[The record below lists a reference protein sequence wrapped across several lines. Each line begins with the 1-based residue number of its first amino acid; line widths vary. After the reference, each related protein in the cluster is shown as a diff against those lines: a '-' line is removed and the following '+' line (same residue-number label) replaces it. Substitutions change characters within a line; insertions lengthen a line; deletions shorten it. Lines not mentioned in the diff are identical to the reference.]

1 VTAPQ
6 HTATSA
12 CPAQAGPGTSDST
25 DGTVG
30 TDGGEEKPIHWRRL
44 APPAAM
50 AILLLAWSNLVLP
63 ALPADPVLKALFNLG
78 GVAAMITVARLLGV
92 TWADLGIGRGTW
104 AAGLR
109 WGGAAIGVAV
119 LGYGAVLAVAP
130 HLLENPQLAGA
141 SPGSLLL
148 RGLVLI
154 PLGTVLA
161 EELAFRGVLHGHST
175 RKLPVRVALGISA
188 LAFGLWHLT
197 VALGPSAVPLPPT
210 MQWTSVLAV
219 LAVTVVGGLALGWLR
234 HRTGSVLAPIGL
246 HLGTNAVGLV
256 AAGVALAH

>member
-6 HTATSA
+6 HTAAEA
-12 CPAQAGPGTSDST
+12 CPDR
-25 DGTVG
+25 
-30 TDGGEEKPIHWRRL
+30 GEDTQEDTPSHWRRL
-44 APPAAM
+44 APPAVVAV
-50 AILLLAWSNLVLP
+50 LLLAWSNLVLP
-63 ALPADPVLKALFNLG
+63 ALPADAVLKALFNLG
-78 GVAAMITVARLLGV
+78 GVAAMVTVARLLGL

-104 AAGLR
+104 GAGLR
-109 WGGAAIGVAV
+109 WGGAAIAIAV
-119 LGYGAVLAVAP
+119 LGYGAVLLAAP
-130 HLLENPQLAGA
+130 GLLENPQLAGA
-141 SPGSLLL
+141 SPGALLL

-161 EELAFRGVLHGHST
+161 EELAFRGVLQGHSV
-175 RKLPVRVALGISA
+175 RSLSARVALSVTA
-188 LAFGLWHLT
+188 VAFGLWHLT
-197 VALGPSAVPLPPT
+197 VAMGPSAVPLPPT
-210 MQWTSVLAV
+210 LQWTSVLAV

>member
-12 CPAQAGPGTSDST
+12 CPATTGTD
-25 DGTVG
+25 DGAD
-30 TDGGEEKPIHWRRL
+30 DGGEERKPSHWRRL
-44 APPAAM
+44 APPAAL
-50 AILLLAWSNLVLP
+50 AVLLLAWSNVVLP
-63 ALPADPVLKALFNLG
+63 ALPADAVLKALFNVG
-78 GVAAMITVARLLGV
+78 GVAAMVTVARLLGL

-104 AAGLR
+104 GAGLR

-119 LGYGAVLAVAP
+119 LGYGGVLVVAP
-130 HLLENPQLAGA
+130 GLLENPQLAGA
-141 SPGSLLL
+141 SPSALLL

-161 EELAFRGVLHGHST
+161 EELAFRGVLQGHSV
-175 RKLPVRVALGISA
+175 RSLPARAALGVTA
-188 LAFGLWHLT
+188 VAFGLWHLT
-197 VALGPSAVPLPPT
+197 VAMGPSAVPLPPT
-210 MQWTSVLAV
+210 LQWTSVLTV

>member
-1 VTAPQ
+1 MTAP
-6 HTATSA
+6 HTVTTSR
-12 CPAQAGPGTSDST
+12 P
-25 DGTVG
+25 
-30 TDGGEEKPIHWRRL
+30 GGEDTAEARPTHWQRL
-44 APPAAM
+44 APPLVVAVV
-50 AILLLAWSNLVLP
+50 LLVWSNLVLP
-63 ALPADPVLKALFNLG
+63 ALPADAVLKALFNVG

-130 HLLENPQLAGA
+130 ELLENPQLAGA

-161 EELAFRGVLHGHST
+161 EELAFRGVLHGHSA
-175 RKLPVRVALGISA
+175 RALPVRAALGVSA
-188 LAFGLWHLT
+188 VAFGLWHLS
-197 VALGPSAVPLPPT
+197 VALGPSAVPLPPALH
-210 MQWTSVLAV
+210 WTSVLLV

>member
-6 HTATSA
+6 HTAT
-12 CPAQAGPGTSDST
+12 PARLPAAGAD
-25 DGTVG
+25 D
-30 TDGGEEKPIHWRRL
+30 GEEVPSHWRRL
-44 APPAAM
+44 APAAIV
-50 AILLLAWSNLVLP
+50 AAVLLLWSNAVLP
-63 ALPADPVLKALFNLG
+63 ALPADAVLKALFNLG
-78 GVAAMITVARLLGV
+78 GVVAMITVARLLGV
-92 TWADLGIGRGTW
+92 TWADLGVGRGTW

-119 LGYGAVLAVAP
+119 LGYGAVLLVAP
-130 HLLENPQLAGA
+130 ALLENPQLADA
-141 SPGSLLL
+141 SPSALLL

-161 EELAFRGVLHGHST
+161 EELAFRGVLHGRSV
-175 RKLPVRVALGISA
+175 RALPVRAALGVTA
-188 LAFGLWHLT
+188 VAFGLWHLT

-210 MQWTSVLAV
+210 LHWTSALTV
-219 LAVTVVGGLALGWLR
+219 LAVTVVGGLVLGWLR

>member
-6 HTATSA
+6 HTAAEA
-12 CPAQAGPGTSDST
+12 CPDRGDTSD
-25 DGTVG
+25 
-30 TDGGEEKPIHWRRL
+30 EEDTPSHWRRL
-44 APPAAM
+44 APPAVV
-50 AILLLAWSNLVLP
+50 AILLLAWSNVVLP
-63 ALPADPVLKALFNLG
+63 ALPADAVLKALFNLG
-78 GVAAMITVARLLGV
+78 GVAAMVTVARLLGL

-104 AAGLR
+104 GAGLR
-109 WGGAAIGVAV
+109 WGGAAIAVAV
-119 LGYGAVLAVAP
+119 LGYGAVLVAAP
-130 HLLENPQLAGA
+130 ELLENPQLAGA
-141 SPGSLLL
+141 SPGALLL

-161 EELAFRGVLHGHST
+161 EELAFRGVLQGHSV
-175 RKLPVRVALGISA
+175 RSLSARVALSVTA
-188 LAFGLWHLT
+188 VAFGLWHLT
-197 VALGPSAVPLPPT
+197 VAMGPSAVPLPPT
-210 MQWTSVLAV
+210 LQWTSALTV

>member
-1 VTAPQ
+1 MTAPQ
-6 HTATSA
+6 HTATDA
-12 CPAQAGPGTSDST
+12 RPPSDDTGT
-25 DGTVG
+25 DGTP
-30 TDGGEEKPIHWRRL
+30 TAKAPHWRRL
-44 APPAAM
+44 APPAVVA
-50 AILLLAWSNLVLP
+50 LLLLGWSNVALP

-78 GVAAMITVARLLGV
+78 GVAALVTVARLLGL

-104 AAGLR
+104 GAGAR
-109 WGGAAIGVAV
+109 WGGAAIGVAI
-119 LGYGAVLAVAP
+119 LGYGVVLAVAP
-130 HLLENPQLAGA
+130 DLLENPQLAGA
-141 SPGSLLL
+141 SPGALLL

-161 EELAFRGVLHGHST
+161 EELAFRGVLQGHSV
-175 RKLPVRVALGISA
+175 RSLSARVALSTTA
-188 LAFGLWHLT
+188 VAFGLWHLT

-210 MQWTSVLAV
+210 LQWTSALAV
-219 LAVTVVGGLALGWLR
+219 LVVTVLGGFALGWLR

>member
-1 VTAPQ
+1 MTAPA
-6 HTATSA
+6 HTATDA
-12 CPAQAGPGTSDST
+12 RPEGAEDT
-25 DGTVG
+25 
-30 TDGGEEKPIHWRRL
+30 EEDAPSHWRRL
-44 APPAAM
+44 APPAVVAV
-50 AILLLAWSNLVLP
+50 LLLGWSNLVLP

-78 GVAAMITVARLLGV
+78 GVAAMVTVARLLGL

-104 AAGLR
+104 GAGLR
-109 WGGAAIGVAV
+109 WGGAAIAVAV
-119 LGYGAVLAVAP
+119 LGYGAVLVAAP
-130 HLLENPQLAGA
+130 ELLENPQLAGA
-141 SPGSLLL
+141 SPGALLL

-161 EELAFRGVLHGHST
+161 EELAFRGVLQGHSV
-175 RKLPVRVALGISA
+175 RSLSARVALSVTA
-188 LAFGLWHLT
+188 VAFGLWHLT
-197 VALGPSAVPLPPT
+197 VAMGPSAVPLPPT
-210 MQWTSVLAV
+210 LQWTSALTV

>member
-6 HTATSA
+6 HTATPA
-12 CPAQAGPGTSDST
+12 CPPSTRDDAGQ
-25 DGTVG
+25 
-30 TDGGEEKPIHWRRL
+30 EKPVHWRRL
-44 APPAAM
+44 APPAIVAVV
-50 AILLLAWSNLVLP
+50 LLAWSNLVLP
-63 ALPADPVLKALFNLG
+63 ALPADPVLRALFNLG

-92 TWADLGIGRGTW
+92 TWADLGVGRGTW

-109 WGGAAIGVAV
+109 WGGGAIGLAV
-119 LGYGAVLAVAP
+119 LGYGAVLLVAP
-130 HLLENPQLAGA
+130 GLLENPQLAGA
-141 SPGSLLL
+141 SPGALLL

-161 EELAFRGVLHGHST
+161 EELAFRGVLHGRSV
-175 RKLPVRVALGISA
+175 RALPVRAALGVSA
-188 LAFGLWHLT
+188 VAFGLWHFT

-210 MQWTSVLAV
+210 LHWTSVLAV
-219 LAVTVVGGLALGWLR
+219 LAVTVLGGLALGWLR

-256 AAGVALAH
+256 AAGVALAQ

>member
-1 VTAPQ
+1 MTAPQ
-6 HTATSA
+6 HTATPG
-12 CPAQAGPGTSDST
+12 CPEADTTT
-25 DGTVG
+25 DGAR
-30 TDGGEEKPIHWRRL
+30 KPSHWRRL
-44 APPAAM
+44 APPAVIAV
-50 AILLLAWSNLVLP
+50 LLLTWSNLALP
-63 ALPADPVLKALFNLG
+63 ALPADPVLKAVFNVG
-78 GVAAMITVARLLGV
+78 GVAAMVTVARLLGL

-119 LGYGAVLAVAP
+119 LGYGAVLVVAP
-130 HLLENPQLAGA
+130 EMLENPQLAGA
-141 SPGSLLL
+141 SPGALLL

-161 EELAFRGVLHGHST
+161 EELAFRGVLQGHSV
-175 RKLPVRVALGISA
+175 RSLSARVALSTTA
-188 LAFGLWHLT
+188 VAFGLWHLT
-197 VALGPSAVPLPPT
+197 VAMGPSAVPLPPT
-210 MQWTSVLAV
+210 LQWTSALAV
-219 LAVTVVGGLALGWLR
+219 IAVTVLGGFALGWLR

>member
-1 VTAPQ
+1 VTAP
-6 HTATSA
+6 HRTATTSSA
-12 CPAQAGPGTSDST
+12 TRQAEA
-25 DGTVG
+25 
-30 TDGGEEKPIHWRRL
+30 EEAPPSHWRRL
-44 APPAAM
+44 APPVALAV
-50 AILLLAWSNLVLP
+50 LLLCWSNLVLP
-63 ALPADPVLKALFNLG
+63 ALPADAVLKALFNVG
-78 GVAAMITVARLLGV
+78 GVAALVVSARLLGL

-104 AAGLR
+104 GAGAR

-119 LGYGAVLAVAP
+119 LGYGAVLVAAP

-154 PLGTVLA
+154 PFGTVLA
-161 EELAFRGVLHGHST
+161 EELAFRGVLQGHSA
-175 RKLPVRVALGISA
+175 RSLPVRAALGVSA
-188 LAFGLWHLT
+188 VAFGLWHLT

-210 MQWTSVLAV
+210 LQWTSALTVLV
-219 LAVTVVGGLALGWLR
+219 VTVAGGLTLGWLR

>member
-1 VTAPQ
+1 VTAPH
-6 HTATSA
+6 HTATPTGTPSD
-12 CPAQAGPGTSDST
+12 AG
-25 DGTVG
+25 G
-30 TDGGEEKPIHWRRL
+30 TDGEEAKPSHWRRL
-44 APPAAM
+44 APPVALAA
-50 AILLLAWSNLVLP
+50 LLLAWSNVVLP

-78 GVAAMITVARLLGV
+78 GVAGMVTVARLLGLS
-92 TWADLGIGRGTW
+92 WADLGIGRGTW
-104 AAGLR
+104 GAGLR
-109 WGGAAIGVAV
+109 WGGAAIGVAI

-130 HLLENPQLAGA
+130 ELLENPQLVGA
-141 SPGSLLL
+141 SPGALLL

-161 EELAFRGVLHGHST
+161 EELAFRGVLHGRSV
-175 RKLPVRVALGISA
+175 RSLPVRAALGVSA
-188 LAFGLWHLT
+188 VAFGLWHLT

-210 MQWTSVLAV
+210 LQWTSALAV
-219 LAVTVVGGLALGWLR
+219 LAVTIIGGRALGWLR